1 METKT
6 SPSPPEPASRR
17 SRRLTRRQLL
27 QAGLT
32 LVALPLAAA
41 CGQQPPAAPTAAPP
55 KPAEAPKPSEPAAA
69 AQPTAV
75 PQLAPTAAPVAAA
88 ARGSGGTLKL
98 LLWQAP
104 TIVNTHLA
112 QGTKDFIAARCC
124 LEPLLTVDGEGKFS
138 PVLAAE
144 VPSKENGGL
153 GADGKTVTYKLKR
166 DLKWADGQPFTAEDV
181 VFTFEF
187 IANKETASTSVAS
200 YLPVDKVEAV
210 DPLTVKLTFKEPTP
224 GWYLPFVGSY
234 GVIVPKHALKDS
246 VGANARNAPFNLKSF
261 GTGPYMVEDF
271 KPGDLVVYKVNP
283 NYREPNKPFF
293 DRIEL
298 KGGGDATSAARAV
311 FQTGEFDY
319 AWNLQVEWPV
329 LQEIAQGGKGDLVTA
344 PGSGV
349 EQIYFNF
356 TDPNTEVDGERSHAS
371 TKHPFLTDPK
381 VREALALGV
390 DRDTIAKQLYGETG
404 EATPNILTT
413 PTSFASKNTK
423 YEFNVDKANKILDDA
438 GYKRGPDGIRA
449 TPQGMRMKVLYVT
462 SINSLRQKEQ
472 ALVKDGWQKIGIETE
487 LKSVE
492 AGVYFSTAPTNPD
505 TFGHFYSDVQ
515 MFTNNF
521 ASPFPANYMK
531 TFYSGDPSR
540 DFAQKSNNWAGDN
553 FMKWSDPEFNRLYDQ
568 ALRELDPEKNRQL
581 WAQLND
587 IVVNTFVDV
596 PLISRKFTSA
606 KAKNLK
612 GPTLRPFDSETW
624 NIADWARG

>member
-55 KPAEAPKPSEPAAA
+55 KPAEAPKPNEPAAA

-75 PQLAPTAAPVAAA
+75 PQLAPTAAPVAGV

-356 TDPNTEVDGERSHAS
+356 ADPNTEVDGERSHAS

-404 EATPNILTT
+404 EATPNNL
-413 PTSFASKNTK
+413 
-423 YEFNVDKANKILDDA
+423 
-438 GYKRGPDGIRA
+438 
-449 TPQGMRMKVLYVT
+449 
-462 SINSLRQKEQ
+462 
-472 ALVKDGWQKIGIETE
+472 
-487 LKSVE
+487 
-492 AGVYFSTAPTNPD
+492 D